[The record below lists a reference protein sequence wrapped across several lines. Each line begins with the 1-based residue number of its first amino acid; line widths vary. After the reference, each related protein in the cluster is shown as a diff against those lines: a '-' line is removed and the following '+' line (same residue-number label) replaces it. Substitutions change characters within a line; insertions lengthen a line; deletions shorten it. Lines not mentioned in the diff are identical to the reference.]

1 MGILEKLFGR
11 APKEVGGGEFI
22 ASRKPVARFR
32 VEQTLNILGKETLI
46 GTVEGIIYP
55 GYKVRGRDIAP
66 IREIQRERKRV
77 DFAVDGD
84 RVALILE
91 GRANAKNGEVL
102 EVYRS

>member
-1 MGILEKLFGR
+1 MGLFDFLRRPRTGESR
-11 APKEVGGGEFI
+11 EFI
-22 ASRKPVARFR
+22 ASRKPVAKFR
-32 VEQTLNILGKETLI
+32 VEQVLNVLGGETLI

-55 GYKVRGRDIAP
+55 GYKVKGGNIAI

-91 GRANAKNGEVL
+91 GKTKAKKGDVL
-102 EVYRS
+102 EIYQS

>member
-1 MGILEKLFGR
+1 MFDFLKRSGE
-11 APKEVGGGEFI
+11 AGEFI
-22 ASRKPVARFR
+22 ASRKPVAFFK
-32 VEQTLNILGKETLI
+32 VEQTLNVLGRETLV

-55 GYKVRGRDIAP
+55 GYKVKGRGVAI

-91 GRANAKNGEVL
+91 GRTGAKKGDIL
-102 EVYRS
+102 EIYQS

>member
-1 MGILEKLFGR
+1 MGLFDFLRRPREG
-11 APKEVGGGEFI
+11 ESGEFI
-22 ASRKPVARFR
+22 ASRKPVAKFR
-32 VEQTLNILGKETLI
+32 VEQVLNVLGRETLI

-55 GYKVRGRDIAP
+55 GYKVKGRSIAL

-91 GRANAKNGEVL
+91 GKTNAKKGDVL
-102 EVYRS
+102 EVYQS